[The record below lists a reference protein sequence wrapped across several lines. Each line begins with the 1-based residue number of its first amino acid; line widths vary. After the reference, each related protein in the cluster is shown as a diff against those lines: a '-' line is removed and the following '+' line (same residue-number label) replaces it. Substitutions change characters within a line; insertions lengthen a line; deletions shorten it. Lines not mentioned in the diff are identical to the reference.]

1 MDLSEVV
8 LHPIRLRI
16 VQQFLG
22 DRRLTTRDLGAA
34 LGDVPVASL
43 YRHVR
48 VLADHGV
55 LDVVDE
61 RQVRGGTERTYAL
74 RGAVV
79 GPQDAGSLTA
89 DQHRQAF
96 LWFVS
101 TLVADF
107 DRYLAG
113 PEVDPERDRIGCRQ
127 VGLHLSDAELD
138 ELVEEMSAV
147 LLRFAGRAPAPGRR
161 LRILSTV
168 LVPTDAATDD
178 DVGGTSDV
186 R

>member
-1 MDLSEVV
+1 MELSDVV
-8 LHPIRLRI
+8 LHPVRLRI

-22 DRRLTTRDLGAA
+22 DRRLTTRDLQDAMPE
-34 LGDVPVASL
+34 VPAASL

-48 VLADHGV
+48 VLAEHD
-55 LDVVDE
+55 LLVVVEE
-61 RQVRGGTERTYAL
+61 RQVRGGTERTYEL
-74 RGAVV
+74 QGAVV
-79 GPQDAGSLTA
+79 GPEDAGTLTPA
-89 DQHRQAF
+89 QHRQAF

-113 PEVDPERDRIGCRQ
+113 PDLDPERDRVGYRQ

-138 ELVEEMSAV
+138 QLMQEMSAV
-147 LLRFAGRAPAPGRR
+147 LVRFVGWAPSPERR

-168 LVPTDAATDD
+168 LLPVDPPVPSTDPDD
-178 DVGGTSDV
+178 P
-186 R
+186 

>member
-1 MDLSEVV
+1 MELSDVV
-8 LHPIRLRI
+8 LHPVRLRV

-22 DRRLTTRDLGAA
+22 DRHLTTRDLQDAMP
-34 LGDVPVASL
+34 DVPTASL

-48 VLADHGV
+48 VLAEHDV
-55 LDVVDE
+55 LAVVQE
-61 RQVRGGTERTYAL
+61 RQVRGGTERTYEL
-74 RGAVV
+74 RSAVV
-79 GPQDAGSLTA
+79 GPEDARVLTPA
-89 DQHRQAF
+89 EHRQAF

-113 PEVDPERDRIGCRQ
+113 PNLDPAEDRVGYRQ

-138 ELVEEMSAV
+138 QLMQEMSAV
-147 LLRFAGRAPAPGRR
+147 LVRFFGRDASPERR

-168 LVPTDAATDD
+168 LLPVDPPISSTGT
-178 DVGGTSDV
+178 GGA
-186 R
+186 

>member
-1 MDLSEVV
+1 MELSDAV
-8 LHPIRLRI
+8 LHPVRLRI

-22 DRRLTTRDLGAA
+22 DRRLTTRDLQEAMPE
-34 LGDVPVASL
+34 VPVASL

-48 VLADHGV
+48 VLAEHDV
-55 LDVVDE
+55 LDVVEE
-61 RQVRGGTERTYAL
+61 RQVRGGTERTYEL
-74 RGAVV
+74 QGAVV
-79 GPQDAGSLTA
+79 GPEDARVLTPA
-89 DQHRQAF
+89 EHRQAF

-107 DRYLAG
+107 DRYLA
-113 PEVDPERDRIGCRQ
+113 DPDLDPARDRVGYRQ

-138 ELVEEMSAV
+138 QLMQEMSAV
-147 LLRFAGRAPAPGRR
+147 LVRFVGRDPSPERQ

-168 LVPTDAATDD
+168 LLPVHPPSQSADLDQ
-178 DVGGTSDV
+178 